1 MDAEQRKLALALCQ
15 EQLIVDLQRELADMK
30 ELLAVYEKLA
40 HQAQK
45 KVERC
50 ANCSI
55 YIVQVTGAFAPS
67 PYCLQCTRISPRTIA
82 LNLESQQLPEWE
94 WS

>member
-30 ELLAVYEKLA
+30 ELLVVYEKLA

-45 KVERC
+45 RVGRC
-50 ANCSI
+50 IECST
-55 YIVQVTGAFAPS
+55 YVVQVISVDGFAPS
-67 PYCLQCTRISPRTIA
+67 PYCLKCTLIS
-82 LNLESQQLPEWE
+82 LNLESQLLPEWE